1 MGKKLNAKIRIKELM
16 KIYTMDPN
24 FLREFMLKYLFILIR
39 SKLLELPLNI
49 IAKLQQYGS
58 RAPVMSS

>member
-24 FLREFMLKYLFILIR
+24 ILRDFMLKYLFILIR
-39 SKLLELPLNI
+39 SRLLELPLII
-49 IAKLQQYGS
+49 IATTVWKQS
-58 RAPVMSS
+58 PSNV